1 MRRSLLLATARWGSG
16 QRCARCLSYD
26 MGSTLLAA
34 QVEQSAGSDARI
46 DRVQSEIR
54 SLGYMDG
61 RDEEGSQ
68 CDFRSLRGKLWRE
81 IMSAP
86 WPSWSKTVTHC
97 WPSTTS
103 RPSIGNT
110 SGRQTRSK
118 ASLPHFETAPGKPGV
133 PEPKDRACHGLQA
146 DDVSEET
153 MAEDLRAKPS
163 ARDHSGG

>member
-1 MRRSLLLATARWGSG
+1 MATARWGSG

-34 QVEQSAGSDARI
+34 QVEQSAGSDALI

-54 SLGYMDG
+54 SPGYMDG

-86 WPSWSKTVTHC
+86 WPSWSKTVTPLLAFYDFPAEH
-97 WPSTTS
+97 WKYIRTTNPIES
-103 RPSIGNT
+103 VFATFRN
-110 SGRQTRSK
+110 RTRK
-118 ASLPHFETAPGKPGV
+118 TKGA
-133 PEPKDRACHGLQA
+133 
-146 DDVSEET
+146 
-153 MAEDLRAKPS
+153 
-163 ARDHSGG
+163 